1 MSQDT
6 LYTTVS
12 SIQYG
17 LVARCG
23 VLFSQML
30 DDFCVCV
37 RVCCVLY
44 EGVLRG
50 GGGVGVHPATHI
62 SLHANQSRC

>member
-30 DDFCVCV
+30 DDFRVCV
-37 RVCCVLY
+37 LVCAVY
-44 EGVLRG
+44 
-50 GGGVGVHPATHI
+50 
-62 SLHANQSRC
+62 